1 MHRCLPLL
9 QTVARPLRRT
19 ISTTPPR
26 FDKRSIKVPSMGDSI
41 TEGTIVEW
49 TAQVGQA
56 VQADDV
62 VALVETDKVTVE
74 IKSEISGVITKQ
86 FGAIDETV
94 EVGANLYEIDTD
106 ASASVST
113 EDIPKVESKATNES
127 STPVAPSASALP
139 LKAPTAKP
147 TSRTPSIHFLGKEGW
162 ATRLSGGSKPS
173 PTPQLVYIPPTYGR
187 PKFTQEEID
196 ALITG
201 GADLAPSVLDYSS
214 GAKFRSF

>member
-1 MHRCLPLL
+1 VQRDAANFTRVCLATYVLF
-9 QTVARPLRRT
+9 
-19 ISTTPPR
+19 S
-26 FDKRSIKVPSMGDSI
+26 
-41 TEGTIVEW
+41 
-49 TAQVGQA
+49 
-56 VQADDV
+56 
-62 VALVETDKVTVE
+62 
-74 IKSEISGVITKQ
+74 
-86 FGAIDETV
+86 DETV

-106 ASASVST
+106 ASASVLT
-113 EDIPKVESKATNES
+113 EDIPKV

-173 PTPQLVYIPPTYGR
+173 PPPQLVYIPPTYGR

>member
-1 MHRCLPLL
+1 
-9 QTVARPLRRT
+9 
-19 ISTTPPR
+19 
-26 FDKRSIKVPSMGDSI
+26 MGDSI

-62 VALVETDKVTVE
+62 IALVETDKVTVE
-74 IKSEISGVITKQ
+74 IKAEISGVITKH

-94 EVGANLYEIDTD
+94 EVGADLYEIDTD

-113 EDIPKVESKATNES
+113 EGISKVESSKATNEND
-127 STPVAPSASALP
+127 TPVAASASAPP
-139 LKAPTAKP
+139 LKVPTAKP
-147 TSRTPSIHFLGKEGW
+147 TSRTPSIHFLGREGW

-173 PTPQLVYIPPTYGR
+173 PPPKPVYIPPSYGR

-214 GAKFRSF
+214 GAKFRPF